1 VSPGDT
7 PGRSAVF
14 YRDLHAA
21 YDSVVSAD
29 GMYLQTSSGQ
39 RILDAVGGAG
49 TVVLGHG
56 VRGIT
61 DAVARHGGELSFVYG
76 ATFTN
81 PWQEQLA
88 EALVAMNPQIASC
101 VYFVSGGSEGNET
114 AVKMAREYHLQC
126 GRPGKH
132 KVIARWQSFH
142 GSTLATL
149 SLSGRPAWREPFLP
163 QLTAV
168 PHIVPPYCYRCPLG
182 HTYPGCDVACA
193 DDLERMIL
201 MEGPDSIAA
210 FIAEP
215 VIGTTATGVVPVPG
229 YYRRIREI
237 CDTYDVLFIADEVLT
252 GYGRTGRWLAIEH
265 WGVRP
270 DIVVLGKGISS
281 GYVPLAAVLAAPR
294 VVAAFE
300 AGSGKFSHGFTYS
313 GNPLCT
319 FVGLQ
324 VLRHAQE
331 HRLFDGV
338 AAKGEHLLA
347 ALRRLAGRHEIVGD
361 VRGLGLYAGLE
372 FVADR
377 ASRQPFPEQAE
388 ITQRVTRGARRRGVL
403 VIPGVPGANY
413 GRGGDHIQLS
423 PPYIITDAEID
434 LVASVLD
441 DTLTEIEASL

>member
-1 VSPGDT
+1 VS
-7 PGRSAVF
+7 SAVF
-14 YRDLHAA
+14 YRDLRAA
-21 YDSVVSAD
+21 YESIVSAE
-29 GMYLQTSSGQ
+29 GMYLQTAAGQ

-49 TVVLGHG
+49 TVVIGHG
-56 VRGIT
+56 VREIT
-61 DAVARHGGELSFVYG
+61 DAIARHGSELSFVYG

-88 EALVAMNPQIASC
+88 EALVAMSPQTAAR

-114 AVKMAREYHLQC
+114 AIKMARQYHLQRGHP
-126 GRPGKH
+126 GRH

-182 HTYPGCDVACA
+182 HAYPGCGVACA

-215 VIGTTATGVVPVPG
+215 VIGSTVTAVVPVPE
-229 YYRRIREI
+229 YYQRVREI
-237 CDTYDVLFIADEVLT
+237 CDAYDVLFITDEVLT
-252 GYGRTGRWLAIEH
+252 GYGRTGRWLALEH

-270 DIVVLGKGISS
+270 DIVVMGKGISS
-281 GYVPLAAVLAAPR
+281 GYVPLGAVLASQR
-294 VVAAFE
+294 VVDTFTG
-300 AGSGKFSHGFTYS
+300 GSGTFNHGFTYS

-319 FVGLQ
+319 FVGLR
-324 VLRHAQE
+324 VLRYALDHQ
-331 HRLFDGV
+331 LFDDV
-338 AAKGEHLLA
+338 AAKGEYLRTALDQLA
-347 ALRRLAGRHEIVGD
+347 RRHPIVGD
-361 VRGLGLYAGLE
+361 VRGLGLFAGVE

-377 ASRQPFPEQAE
+377 ASREPFPEKAD
-388 ITQRVTRGARRRGVL
+388 ITGRVVRGARARDVL
-403 VIPGVPGANY
+403 ILPGVAGANH
-413 GRGGDHIQLS
+413 GRGGDHIHLS
-423 PPYIITDAEID
+423 PPYIITRAEID
-434 LVASVLD
+434 LVAEVLD
-441 DTLTEIEASL
+441 ATLGEIEAAL